1 MVYPVSHSLSNLNSL
16 SSLNSL
22 IQKVW
27 GISRGAGFASA
38 IPCGELRIESDWYEL
53 CEWNLEDGECR
64 SWSYKITGRFE
75 TRPGDWGASA
85 GETGSLRKKA
95 EENVQPASAL
105 DGLRRDGRSTP
116 NAQTR
121 LLAVCK
127 DGPLLLT
134 LLNSQATDG
143 AEGSSFPTSSTAL
156 ELTE

>member
-95 EENVQPASAL
+95 EENVQPASAVTGAQRRTPKHGYWL
-105 DGLRRDGRSTP
+105 YAKTDPFSSPFSIRKQLMALKEVASLLRR
-116 NAQTR
+116 R
-121 LLAVCK
+121 L
-127 DGPLLLT
+127 
-134 LLNSQATDG
+134 
-143 AEGSSFPTSSTAL
+143 
-156 ELTE
+156 